1 MGSRMLDMTRGKPV
15 SLIVSFA
22 LPLMIGNAFQQLYIV
37 VDTIVVGKA
46 LGVHALAAL
55 GAADWLN
62 WMVLGVIQGMT
73 QGFAI
78 LMAQQFGSRQEE
90 KLKNT
95 IGLSVILAAVS
106 AVVFLLASQVFLEP
120 ILILLQ
126 TPDTIRPV
134 TMLYLRIMFSG
145 IPVVLTFNLLA
156 SILRAVGDG
165 QTPLYAMIVAGCINV
180 ALDLLFVLVFHWGIA
195 GAAAATLIAQVC
207 SAIYCLHQMRKM
219 PLLKI
224 SVKHMCLDVKRAWRM
239 IRLGMPVAFQN
250 VVIAIGGLVIQSA
263 VNGFGVTLIAGF
275 TATNKFIGVLEI
287 AATSF
292 GYAMVTYAGQ
302 NLGAGNIGRIR
313 SGMRVGI
320 LLSLLTSAVIAAVMI
335 AFGKNILLLFIS
347 GNPDEVTA
355 TLDVAYYYL
364 VLVSVFLPVLYV
376 LHVTRSVIQ
385 GMGNTFLPMISGI
398 AEFVMRVGTVWV
410 LPAVIGFVGAF
421 YAEVF
426 AWVGADLILIPSYF
440 IVIKKWERILCE
452 NRI

>member
-1 MGSRMLDMTRGKPV
+1 
-15 SLIVSFA
+15 
-22 LPLMIGNAFQQLYIV
+22 
-37 VDTIVVGKA
+37 
-46 LGVHALAAL
+46 
-55 GAADWLN
+55 
-62 WMVLGVIQGMT
+62 
-73 QGFAI
+73 
-78 LMAQQFGSRQEE
+78 
-90 KLKNT
+90 
-95 IGLSVILAAVS
+95 
-106 AVVFLLASQVFLEP
+106 
-120 ILILLQ
+120 
-126 TPDTIRPV
+126 
-134 TMLYLRIMFSG
+134 
-145 IPVVLTFNLLA
+145 
-156 SILRAVGDG
+156 
-165 QTPLYAMIVAGCINV
+165 
-180 ALDLLFVLVFHWGIA
+180 VFHWGIA

-364 VLVSVFLPVLYV
+364 VLVSAFLPVLYV

-398 AEFVMRVGTVWV
+398 AEFVMRVGTVWI